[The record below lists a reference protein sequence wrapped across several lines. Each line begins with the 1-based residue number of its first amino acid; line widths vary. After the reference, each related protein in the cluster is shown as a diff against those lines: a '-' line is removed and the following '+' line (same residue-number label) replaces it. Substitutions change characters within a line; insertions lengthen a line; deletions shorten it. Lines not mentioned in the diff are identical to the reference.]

1 MPSRTSETKKALLG
15 TQRPDRKKVP
25 STHGRIEKTPAAPA
39 RLSLL
44 ARNEWNDLAPL
55 LTEAGTLSG
64 SDLRALELLCE
75 TLASASEF
83 ADIVRKEGATV
94 PASGGGT
101 KGHPALQALAT
112 ARSQARAL
120 LTDFGLTPR
129 GRGGVDAA
137 PELPGAS
144 PFSKFKRAGNYS
156 EFAQ

>member
-1 MPSRTSETKKALLG
+1 MPARTSEAKKALRG
-15 TQRPDRKKVP
+15 TQRTDRTKAP
-25 STHGRIEKTPAAPA
+25 STHGRIEKAPQA
-39 RLSLL
+39 PVRLSPL
-44 ARNEWNDLAPL
+44 AKNEWQSLAPL
-55 LTEAGTLSG
+55 LTDAGTLSG

-83 ADIVRKEGATV
+83 ADIVRTEGATV
-94 PASGGGT
+94 PAAGGGT

-144 PFSKFKRAGNYS
+144 PFAKFKRTGDFS